1 MTVKWSDFTKN
12 KNLTF
17 KKKQKTFN
25 NKNLSMKR
33 KYINYIAGV

>member
-33 KYINYIAGV
+33 KYKNVITGV